1 MVLYKNSKIY
11 KIISSGTN
19 KIYIGFTTQRLL
31 SKRLVQ
37 HRKEYFYKKHYP
49 ADEIL
54 KCGDYKIILIELYP
68 CNSKDELNSRYQYWI
83 DFYKDTCVNIPR
95 EQYHIM
101 DLGNKFR
108 IKYNVN
114 NGTYDCKEVSYTKK
128 SKDKGF
134 IKINNFR
141 NELLKN
147 IQT

>member
-11 KIISSGTN
+11 KIISNHTN
-19 KIYIGFTTQRLL
+19 KIYIGLTTEKLL
-31 SKRLVQ
+31 SRRLAQ
-37 HRKEYFYKKHYP
+37 HRKEYLSGKYYP
-49 ADEIL
+49 ANQIL
-54 KCGDYKIILIELYP
+54 QYGDYKIVLIELYP
-68 CNSKDELNSRYQYWI
+68 CNLKDELNSRYQYWI
-83 DFYKDTCVNIPR
+83 NFYKDTCVNIQK

-114 NGTYDCKEVSYTKK
+114 NGKYDCKEVSYTEK
-128 SKDKGF
+128 SKNKGF